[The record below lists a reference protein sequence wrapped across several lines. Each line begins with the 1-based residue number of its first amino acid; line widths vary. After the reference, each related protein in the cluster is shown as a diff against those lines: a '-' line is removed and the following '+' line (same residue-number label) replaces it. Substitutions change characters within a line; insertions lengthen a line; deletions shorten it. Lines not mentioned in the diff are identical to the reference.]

1 MKFAETPVAGVVVVD
16 LELLPDE
23 RGFFARAWERA
34 AFAEHGF
41 ATALEQVNVAFNDR
55 AGTLRGLHFQLPPH
69 EDAKLVR
76 CIRGSLW
83 DVAVDLRPESST
95 YRRWFGLELSADN
108 RRALY
113 IPEGCAHGYQ
123 TLVDDTEAMYLH
135 SAPYAPGSEGGAR
148 FDDPGVRNRVACAD
162 RLASSRRRTGLARLR
177 GLK

>member
-148 FDDPGVRNRVACAD
+148 FDDPAFAIEWPPAD
-162 RLASSRRRTGLARLR
+162 RLILSEKDRAWPDYAA
-177 GLK
+177 